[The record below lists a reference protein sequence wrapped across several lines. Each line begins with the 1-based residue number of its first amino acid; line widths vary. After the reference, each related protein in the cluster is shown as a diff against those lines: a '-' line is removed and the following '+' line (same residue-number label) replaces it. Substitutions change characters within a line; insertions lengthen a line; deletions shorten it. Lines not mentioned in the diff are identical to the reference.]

1 MTDASNTF
9 VAVNGQS
16 VRTLKLQVSAVGPW
30 VADVDLTAAAAL
42 SGSVALTVG
51 STTLR
56 GTVVPQQTSTFALQT
71 SARIVGGAAGWSK
84 LLTPKAYH
92 NDAGVKAQL
101 ITQDAARECGETLG
115 TFAPT
120 LERVGVDFVRANEPA
135 SKVIEYA
142 AGGAAWWVDYAGI
155 THVGTRP
162 TGSLAPSA
170 YVLQQYN
177 GRERTAQLAIDDLA
191 ALEIGSI
198 ITDER
203 LDGPQIIHDFEVTT
217 TNGSPLRASVWF
229 GGLPNEAGRLGGLL
243 RSIIAHATA
252 GELPGIYRYR
262 VATMNA
268 DGRVDLQAVR
278 KQAGLPDLRSTSQ
291 WPGIA
296 GAAITLTL
304 GAEVL
309 VQFIDSDPSQPV
321 ITGYVGEAGPGF
333 VPVSIALCGSEQAA
347 ARQGDLVQSGG
358 VGTIV
363 TLMPV
368 PPGVPAPPNAAVVCG
383 VPHLISFDSVPPA
396 LAPTPIAAPLYGA
409 VSTGSPK
416 VKL

>member
-9 VAVNGQS
+9 IAVNGQS
-16 VRTLKLQVSAVGPW
+16 VRTLKLQVSAIGPW
-30 VADVDLTAAAAL
+30 VADVDMAVAAAL
-42 SGSVALTVG
+42 SGKVTLTVG
-51 STTLR
+51 STSLV
-56 GTVVPQQTSTFALQT
+56 GTVVQQQASTFALQT
-71 SARIVGGAAGWSK
+71 SARIVGGAGGWSK
-84 LLTPKAYH
+84 LLAPKGYH

-101 ITQDAARECGETLG
+101 IAQDAARECSETIG

-120 LERVGVDFVRANEPA
+120 LDRVGIDFARANEPA
-135 SKVIEYA
+135 SKVLEYVS
-142 AGGAAWWVDYAGI
+142 GGAAWWVDYAGV
-155 THVGTRP
+155 THVGVRP
-162 TGSLAPSA
+162 THDLAQSA

-177 GRERTAQLAIDDLA
+177 GRERVAQLAIDDLA
-191 ALEIGSI
+191 SLQVGSI
-198 ITDER
+198 ISDER
-203 LDGPQIIHDFEVTT
+203 LDGPQIVHDFEVST
-217 TNGSPLRASVWF
+217 TNNSPLRASVWF

-252 GELPGIYRYR
+252 GDLPGVYRYR
-262 VATMNA
+262 AATMNA

-278 KQAGLPDLRSTSQ
+278 KQAGLPDLRSASQ
-291 WPGIA
+291 WPGLA

-309 VQFIDSDPSQPV
+309 VQFIDSDPAQPV
-321 ITGYVGEAGPGF
+321 ITGYVGQAGPGF

-363 TLMPV
+363 TLMPI

-383 VPHLISFDSVPPA
+383 VPHLISFDSVPPT
-396 LAPTPIAAPLYGA
+396 LTPPLAAPLYGA